1 MGRPWRRGGAAQL
14 GRAETVTVPEIYPRR
29 AHVYWVRVPDEPG
42 GKRRPA
48 LVVSPDARNRLAS
61 DVIVVPLSSVLR
73 EAPTHVRLRAREG
86 GLRRP
91 SVAKCEQITTVRRGR
106 LLPRPLGGPLSN
118 ARMVE
123 VEKAVLRAI
132 GVPVE

>member
-1 MGRPWRRGGAAQL
+1 
-14 GRAETVTVPEIYPRR
+14 VTVIESYPRR

-48 LVVSPDARNRLAS
+48 LVVSPDVRNRLAN
-61 DVIVVPLSSVLR
+61 DVIVVPISSVLR
-73 EAPTHVRLRAREG
+73 DAPTHVRLRAREG

-91 SVAKCEQITTVRRGR
+91 SVAKCEQVTTLRRDR
-106 LLPRPLGGPLSN
+106 LVDRALGEALS
-118 ARMVE
+118 ATRMVE
-123 VEKAVLRAI
+123 VEKAILRAI